1 MLVFRMEEHWTFQF
15 QKEKLNSY
23 CNHLHKNYSCPETIF
38 KKVPGIFGNFQK
50 NLRDGVEF

>member
-1 MLVFRMEEHWTFQF
+1 MLVFRMEEHWSFQF

-23 CNHLHKNYSCPETIF
+23 CNHLHKNYSCPERIF
-38 KKVPGIFGNFQK
+38 KKVPAIFGNFQK